1 MMGTA
6 QGISMA
12 SVPKKERKN
21 ALRNMSKKK
30 NLAK

>member
-1 MMGTA
+1 MMGP
-6 QGISMA
+6 GISMA
-12 SVPKKERKN
+12 SVPKKEGGKN